1 MKAKFEGTCDRFR
14 QSSCGNNLWQMM
26 MKTRKKISEKEFLRK
41 VNVKV
46 LLDEGET
53 WKDYK
58 EVARRE
64 GDPIKFYKSNNGLM
78 FLQHAGFE
86 FIWSI

>member
-14 QSSCGNNLWQMM
+14 QSSCGDNSWRIM
-26 MKTRKKISEKEFLRK
+26 MKIRKEISEREFLRK
-41 VNVKV
+41 VDVKV

-58 EVARRE
+58 GNARRE
-64 GDPIKFYKSNNGLM
+64 GDPIKFYKSSNGLM